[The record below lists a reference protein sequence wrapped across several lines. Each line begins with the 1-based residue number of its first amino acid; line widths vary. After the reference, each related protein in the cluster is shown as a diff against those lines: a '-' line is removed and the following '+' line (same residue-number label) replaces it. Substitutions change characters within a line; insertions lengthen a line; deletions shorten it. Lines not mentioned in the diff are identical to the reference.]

1 MKVVLQLNKEFEPYR
16 HCSRSTMAMFIQ
28 QLTMQE
34 HSGLWKVV
42 REKHIFIKDKKT
54 KVKGAIHYVFTLSK
68 ITQLFRARNI

>member
-1 MKVVLQLNKEFEPYR
+1 
-16 HCSRSTMAMFIQ
+16 MAMFIQ

-54 KVKGAIHYVFTLSK
+54 KGGFNEDCDINTTRKSQKYRQV
-68 ITQLFRARNI
+68 Q

>member
-1 MKVVLQLNKEFEPYR
+1 
-16 HCSRSTMAMFIQ
+16 MAMFIQ

-68 ITQLFRARNI
+68 ITQLFRARNV